1 MSDNILEPLVD
12 CLFESGKIFFDVG
25 VNVLSKI
32 FKFDLNNKIDFEE
45 FFRVVELKNSKEEYP
60 EFIEF
65 EKCKF
70 YDCYRFKCPPGIS
83 IVEFRKVLNHLSLYL
98 KTDINNLRCEVSEDF
113 NIEIRI
119 LKNELE
125 SVDFS
130 ILEKENKIIPIGDFN
145 IPLGLRIDNQK
156 FVYWDMISDADCH
169 CYIAGST
176 GSGKSNQVRTILS
189 YLINTKTVNDIE
201 FCLFNTKKLDLK
213 EFKDV
218 EHTKDFVHGKD
229 NSLEMIEKMVREMKD
244 RYDLLDKYNYESWTE
259 LRKEKRLP
267 YKLIVI
273 EELSEFKGFNKF
285 HKYFNLLLAQ
295 GRAAG
300 VYVIATTQ
308 LPSRDIMD
316 NEAKQCFNTTIAQKS
331 KDNIRASIIVDD
343 ENANLQKLKGKGH
356 SKLYTSS
363 DYGVEYL
370 AYFINKEQVK
380 EIVSKNKKQN
390 IDR

>member
-1 MSDNILEPLVD
+1 MSDNIFEPLID
-12 CLFESGKIFFDVG
+12 SLFDSGKMIFDLG
-25 VNVLSKI
+25 IDVLSKI
-32 FKFDLNNKIDFEE
+32 FKFDLNNKIDFDK
-45 FFRVVELKNSKEEYP
+45 FFRAVELKNSKEEYP

-65 EKCKF
+65 EECKF
-70 YDCYRFKCPPGIS
+70 YDCYRFKAPIGIG
-83 IVEFRKVLNHLSLYL
+83 IVEFRKILNNLSLFL
-98 KTDINNLRCEVSEDF
+98 KIDINRLRCEVSKDF
-113 NIEIRI
+113 NIEIRV
-119 LKNELE
+119 LKDELE
-125 SVDFS
+125 TIDFS
-130 ILEKENKIIPIGDFN
+130 ILEKENKIIPIEDFK

-156 FVYWDMISDADCH
+156 FIYWDMISDADCH
-169 CYIAGST
+169 MYIAGST

-189 YLINTKTVNDIE
+189 YLINTKTINDIE

-218 EHTKDFVHGKD
+218 EYTKDFCHGKD
-229 NSLEMIEKMVREMKD
+229 GALDLIEKMVKEMKD
-244 RYDLLDKYNYESWTE
+244 RYDLLDKYNYESWIE

-273 EELSEFKGFNKF
+273 EELSEFKGFAKW
-285 HKYFNLLLAQ
+285 HKMFNLLLAE

-331 KDNIRASIIVDD
+331 KDSIRASIIIDD

-363 DYGVEYL
+363 DYSVEYQSF
-370 AYFINKEQVK
+370 FISKEQIK
-380 EIVSKNKKQN
+380 EIISNKKKN

>member
-1 MSDNILEPLVD
+1 MSDNIFEPLVD
-12 CLFESGKIFFDVG
+12 SLFDSGKILFDLSM
-25 VNVLSKI
+25 NALSKI
-32 FKFDLNNKIDFEE
+32 FKFELNNKIDFEE

-70 YDCYRFKCPPGIS
+70 YDCYRFKVPVGIG
-83 IVEFRKVLNHLSLYL
+83 IVEFRKILNNLSLFLKIDINYL
-98 KTDINNLRCEVSEDF
+98 KCEVSEDF

-125 SVDFS
+125 IIDFS

-300 VYVIATTQ
+300 VYIIATTQ

-331 KDNIRASIIVDD
+331 KDSIRASIIVDD

-363 DYGVEYL
+363 DYSVEYQSF
-370 AYFINKEQVK
+370 FISKEQIK
-380 EIVSKNKKQN
+380 EIISNKKKN

>member
-1 MSDNILEPLVD
+1 MSDNILEPLID
-12 CLFESGKIFFDVG
+12 GLFDSGKMLFDLG
-25 VNVLSKI
+25 VNALSKI

-45 FFRVVELKNSKEEYP
+45 FFRVVELKNNKEEYP
-60 EFIEF
+60 VFLEYQQ
-65 EKCKF
+65 CKF
-70 YDCYRFKCPPGIS
+70 YDYYKFKVPTGIG
-83 IVEFRKVLNHLSLYL
+83 IVEFRKILNPLSLYL

-125 SVDFS
+125 IIDFS
-130 ILEKENKIIPIGDFN
+130 ILEKENKIITIGDFN
-145 IPLGLRIDNQK
+145 IPLGVRIYNQK

-189 YLINTKTVNDIE
+189 YLINTKTSNDIE

-218 EHTKDFVHGKD
+218 EHTKDFCHGKD
-229 NSLEMIEKMVREMKD
+229 GALELIEKIVKEMKD
-244 RYDLLDKYNYESWTE
+244 RYDLLDKYDCDSWTD

-267 YKLIVI
+267 YKLVVV
-273 EELSEFKGFNKF
+273 EELAEYKGFNKW

-331 KDNIRASIIVDD
+331 KDGIRGNIIIDD

-363 DYGVEYL
+363 DFGIEYQSF
-370 AYFINKEQVK
+370 FISKEQVK
-380 EIVSKNKKQN
+380 DIVSKNKK
-390 IDR
+390 

>member
-1 MSDNILEPLVD
+1 MSDNIFEPLVD
-12 CLFESGKIFFDVG
+12 SLFDSGKILFDLSM
-25 VNVLSKI
+25 NALSKI
-32 FKFDLNNKIDFEE
+32 FKFELNNKIDFEE

-70 YDCYRFKCPPGIS
+70 YDCYRFKVPVGIG
-83 IVEFRKVLNHLSLYL
+83 IVEFRKILNNLSLFLKIDINYL
-98 KTDINNLRCEVSEDF
+98 KCEVSEDF

-125 SVDFS
+125 IIDFS

-300 VYVIATTQ
+300 VYIIATTQ

-331 KDNIRASIIVDD
+331 KDNIRANIIVDD

-363 DYGVEYL
+363 DYSVEYQSF
-370 AYFINKEQVK
+370 FIGKEQVK
-380 EIVSKNKKQN
+380 DIVSKKKKQN